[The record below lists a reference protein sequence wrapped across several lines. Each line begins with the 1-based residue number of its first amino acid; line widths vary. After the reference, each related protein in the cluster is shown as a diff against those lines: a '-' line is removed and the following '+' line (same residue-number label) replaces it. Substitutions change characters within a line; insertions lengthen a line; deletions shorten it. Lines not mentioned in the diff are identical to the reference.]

1 MSLRSAPE
9 WLWSAPERSGATQST
24 VYLSLGVSD
33 ENDVLDD
40 TLLLAHDVVPEWLS
54 KQFIHR

>member
-1 MSLRSAPE
+1 MLLRSAPE
-9 WLWSAPERSGATQST
+9 WLWSAAERSGATQST

-40 TLLLAHDVVPEWLS
+40 TLLLVYEVAPE
-54 KQFIHR
+54 